1 MLYNTICAFFWLR
14 ILVLAVDTL
23 ISAPDK
29 DIPVAYTTLEPWTR
43 CAQTLA
49 VAEILHAATGKPR
62 VNMYFMHA
70 SSIGRSFSHRVSIRN
85 HSLACFHYLHAG
97 LCPLRTGLGHQLCL
111 PRGDRPIRGVSG
123 YATGMVNRRCYPL
136 SLFCYYA
143 CRLPRPKSIEV
154 VKVGPNLFRPP
165 VFYVIWPSLTGV
177 FQIDTPCSRS
187 CTPSESVAN
196 GG

>member
-1 MLYNTICAFFWLR
+1 MLRPWPWLR
-14 ILVLAVDTL
+14 SYMPLSVSPALTCISCMQVRLAGL
-23 ISAPDK
+23 
-29 DIPVAYTTLEPWTR
+29 
-43 CAQTLA
+43 
-49 VAEILHAATGKPR
+49 
-62 VNMYFMHA
+62 
-70 SSIGRSFSHRVSIRN
+70 FSHRVSIRN
-85 HSLACFHYLHAG
+85 HSLACFHYFHAG

-111 PRGDRPIRGVSG
+111 PRGDRPIRSVSG